1 MSLEEFLDVFEY
13 NDKCY
18 INVYKKDVED
28 KEYHKKVS
36 NIPPDEIKWYFR
48 TKFLKDFQVIKY
60 NITSEY
66 DVDINNYNIIMNIY
80 VKEDIYDRKTLINDN
95 LYETVLGM

>member
-28 KEYHKKVS
+28 KEYHKKV
-36 NIPPDEIKWYFR
+36 IKKIEKELLKLKEILFR
-48 TKFLKDFQVIKY
+48 YQTKK
-60 NITSEY
+60 
-66 DVDINNYNIIMNIY
+66 
-80 VKEDIYDRKTLINDN
+80 RKN
-95 LYETVLGM
+95 